1 MNLLAFL
8 AACVVLAT
16 IVARG
21 ADHPTRPN
29 RTGMLPF
36 FRLHVEKLAL
46 LFVGASA
53 GAVIFSVMAGIE
65 QPVQVAMLM
74 LGVALWM
81 MTHPEGW
88 LRYVL
93 KGRQPGCNQLRPDP

>member
-21 ADHPTRPN
+21 ADHPTRPQES
-29 RTGMLPF
+29 GPLPF
-36 FRLHVEKLAL
+36 LRLHTEKLAL

-53 GAVIFSVMAGIE
+53 GAVIFSVLAGID

-81 MTHPEGW
+81 MTHPDGW
-88 LRYVL
+88 LRYVF
-93 KGRQPGCNQLRPDP
+93 KGRQPRCDELRPDP